1 MEINKSIKYFIFIS
15 LLLFTAILIV
25 EKINGR
31 FWLNDFKVF
40 YEAAKALL
48 SNEKVY
54 GIPFGLETGFYKYSP
69 FTLLFFIPFTLIPY
83 NIASIIDFILI
94 ASATIST
101 IVLLV
106 QIIRKNNGLPSPP
119 KTITYLLILLC
130 VINHLVR
137 ELHLGNTN
145 MILLLLLTLSI
156 KLALESKYIS
166 SSALLAI
173 TILTKPYFLICLL
186 PYLLIKK
193 YKSIVYVFVW
203 LLAFVIV
210 SGAAIGFEKSFSL
223 YSEWI
228 LAMKE
233 HSTYLSS
240 NHTLFALLSFYLGIK
255 IPSSFG
261 IIILVVIGILSFAF
275 LWLKNRMNQ
284 IEISKSKNA
293 EQVFLLY
300 YFILIALIPS
310 ILITDTEHFLFSLP
324 LIVLLFLKVKQENK
338 FAYTIFFIVLM
349 FLYGGNSS
357 DLLGKSL
364 AGKVEDWGLLGIGN
378 LIIIFVAIY
387 LFGRQNKGAQRNII

>member
-1 MEINKSIKYFIFIS
+1 
-15 LLLFTAILIV
+15 
-25 EKINGR
+25 
-31 FWLNDFKVF
+31 
-40 YEAAKALL
+40 
-48 SNEKVY
+48 
-54 GIPFGLETGFYKYSP
+54 
-69 FTLLFFIPFTLIPY
+69 
-83 NIASIIDFILI
+83 
-94 ASATIST
+94 
-101 IVLLV
+101 
-106 QIIRKNNGLPSPP
+106 
-119 KTITYLLILLC
+119 
-130 VINHLVR
+130 
-137 ELHLGNTN
+137 

-240 NHTLFALLSFYLGIK
+240 NHTFFALLSFYIGVK

-261 IIILVVIGILSFAF
+261 IIILGIIGILSFAY
-275 LWLKNRMNQ
+275 LWLKNGKNQ
-284 IEISKSKNA
+284 IEVSKNF

-387 LFGRQNKGAQRNII
+387 LLGRQNKGAQRNII

>member
-1 MEINKSIKYFIFIS
+1 MEIDRSIKYFIFIS

-48 SNEKVY
+48 ANEKVY

-69 FTLLFFIPFTLIPY
+69 FTLLFFIPFTLVPY

-94 ASATIST
+94 ALAAIST

-156 KLALESKYIS
+156 KFALESKYIS

-240 NHTLFALLSFYLGIK
+240 NHTFFALLSFYIGVK

-261 IIILVVIGILSFAF
+261 IIILGIIGILSFAY
-275 LWLKNRMNQ
+275 LWLKNGKNQ
-284 IEISKSKNA
+284 IEVSKNF

-387 LFGRQNKGAQRNII
+387 LLGRQNKGAQRNII

>member
-1 MEINKSIKYFIFIS
+1 MEIDRSIKYFIFIS

-48 SNEKVY
+48 ANEKVY

-69 FTLLFFIPFTLIPY
+69 FTLLFFIPFTLVPY

-94 ASATIST
+94 ALAAIST

-166 SSALLAI
+166 SSALIAI

-240 NHTLFALLSFYLGIK
+240 NHTFFALLSFYIGVK

-261 IIILVVIGILSFAF
+261 IIILGIIGILSFAY
-275 LWLKNRMNQ
+275 LWLKNGKNQ
-284 IEISKSKNA
+284 IEVSKNF

-387 LFGRQNKGAQRNII
+387 LLGRQNKGAQRNII

>member
-1 MEINKSIKYFIFIS
+1 MEIDRSIKYFIFIS

-48 SNEKVY
+48 ANEKVY

-240 NHTLFALLSFYLGIK
+240 NHTFFALLSFYIGVK

-261 IIILVVIGILSFAF
+261 IIILGIIGILSFAY
-275 LWLKNRMNQ
+275 LWLKNGKNQ
-284 IEISKSKNA
+284 IEVSKNF

-378 LIIIFVAIY
+378 LIIIFVVIY
-387 LFGRQNKGAQRNII
+387 FLGRHNKGAQRNII

>member
-1 MEINKSIKYFIFIS
+1 MEIDRSIKYFIFIS

-48 SNEKVY
+48 ANEKVY

-240 NHTLFALLSFYLGIK
+240 NHTFFALLSFYIGVK

-261 IIILVVIGILSFAF
+261 IIILGIIGILSFAY
-275 LWLKNRMNQ
+275 LWLKNGKNQ
-284 IEISKSKNA
+284 IEVSKNF

-387 LFGRQNKGAQRNII
+387 LLGRHNKGAQRNII

>member
-1 MEINKSIKYFIFIS
+1 MEIDRSIKYFIFIS

-48 SNEKVY
+48 ANEKVY

-69 FTLLFFIPFTLIPY
+69 FTLLFFIPFTLVPY

-240 NHTLFALLSFYLGIK
+240 NHTFFALLSFYIGVK

-261 IIILVVIGILSFAF
+261 IIILGIIGILSFAY
-275 LWLKNRMNQ
+275 LWLKNGKNQ
-284 IEISKSKNA
+284 IEVSKNF

-387 LFGRQNKGAQRNII
+387 LLGRHNKGAQRNII

>member
-1 MEINKSIKYFIFIS
+1 MEIDRSIKYFIFIS

-48 SNEKVY
+48 ANEKVY

-69 FTLLFFIPFTLIPY
+69 FTLLFFIPFTLVPY

-94 ASATIST
+94 ALAAIST

-240 NHTLFALLSFYLGIK
+240 NHTFFALLSFYIGVK

-261 IIILVVIGILSFAF
+261 IIILGIIGILSFAY
-275 LWLKNRMNQ
+275 LWLKNGKNQ
-284 IEISKSKNA
+284 IEVSKNF

-387 LFGRQNKGAQRNII
+387 LLGRQNKGAQRNII